1 MEEIEY
7 RLEHSDATVVANIS
21 EKVKL
26 TILEKKSQS
35 KDKEVEELYQLLWK
49 FLRSTKNSLTSET
62 CAKIIL
68 DLHPEIDSQILN
80 SFIAASNHAQVLNG
94 IVNGKC
100 IIFHFPWHLKTF
112 FLLLSGIVHCISK
125 KTIFNYGIHKNQ
137 VAITFFSKL
146 VYEKFSI
153 FPHFLASSCCF
164 VEVKS

>member
-68 DLHPEIDSQILN
+68 DLHPEINSQILN

-100 IIFHFPWHLKTF
+100 ICYSLSSN
-112 FLLLSGIVHCISK
+112 FLDI
-125 KTIFNYGIHKNQ
+125 
-137 VAITFFSKL
+137 
-146 VYEKFSI
+146 
-153 FPHFLASSCCF
+153 
-164 VEVKS
+164 